1 MLSQSKVPKHS
12 LANGLWLSDVP
23 PELADLTFAEK
34 MLVARVRHNS
44 CLIRV
49 SSGRAK
55 MVANAIMYS
64 LPTVKVYHALP
75 PPKEE
80 MEDVFA
86 FVFMG
91 HKEPTADDLKRMP
104 MLVRRNKVSSTL
116 EWLKL
121 NHVDYNDLYISRD
134 NLDSYPLS
142 GVPVT
147 IDFRQVDEN
156 MDPTDKVL

>member
-1 MLSQSKVPKHS
+1 
-12 LANGLWLSDVP
+12 
-23 PELADLTFAEK
+23 
-34 MLVARVRHNS
+34 
-44 CLIRV
+44 
-49 SSGRAK
+49 
-55 MVANAIMYS
+55 
-64 LPTVKVYHALP
+64 
-75 PPKEE
+75 
-80 MEDVFA
+80 
-86 FVFMG
+86 
-91 HKEPTADDLKRMP
+91 
-104 MLVRRNKVSSTL
+104 L